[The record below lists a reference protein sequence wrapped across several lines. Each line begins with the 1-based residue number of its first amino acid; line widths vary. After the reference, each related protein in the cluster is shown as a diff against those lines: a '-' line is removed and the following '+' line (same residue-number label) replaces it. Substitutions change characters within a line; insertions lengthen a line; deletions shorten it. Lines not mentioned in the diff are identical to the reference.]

1 MRQLPKTR
9 KNKKSQRGVVVSTG
23 MEKTATV
30 LVERTTKHPLYKKT
44 IKLSKKFLFH
54 DPEDICNV
62 GDFVRIVECKPIYK
76 NSIFFF
82 SILRILPVLPL
93 SFPAIT

>member
-1 MRQLPKTR
+1 MKKQEMRQLPKTR

-44 IKLSKKFLFH
+44 IKLS
-54 DPEDICNV
+54 
-62 GDFVRIVECKPIYK
+62 
-76 NSIFFF
+76 IFI
-82 SILRILPVLPL
+82 SRSRRYL
-93 SFPAIT
+93 

>member
-1 MRQLPKTR
+1 MKQLQKTR
-9 KNKKSQRGVVVSTG
+9 KNKKLRQGVVVSTC

-54 DPEDICNV
+54 DPENLCNV
-62 GDFVRIVECKPIYK
+62 GDFVRIVECKPVSRMK
-76 NSIFFF
+76 RWRLLN
-82 SILRILPVLPL
+82 VVKV
-93 SFPAIT
+93 AQ

>member
-1 MRQLPKTR
+1 MLDPKQSLMKKQEMRQLPKTR

-62 GDFVRIVECKPIYK
+62 GDFVSSCSHWFLCR
-76 NSIFFF
+76 NQF
-82 SILRILPVLPL
+82 
-93 SFPAIT
+93 

>member
-62 GDFVRIVECKPIYK
+62 GDFVRIVECKPISRRKK
-76 NSIFFF
+76 NGDSLFKQKFHLI
-82 SILRILPVLPL
+82 
-93 SFPAIT
+93 